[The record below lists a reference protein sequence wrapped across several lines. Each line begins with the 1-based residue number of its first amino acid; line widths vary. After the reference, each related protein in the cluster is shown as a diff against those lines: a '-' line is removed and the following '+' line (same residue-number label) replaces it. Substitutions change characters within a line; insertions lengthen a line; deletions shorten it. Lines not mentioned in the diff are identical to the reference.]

1 MSRQLNQARG
11 FAAEIAIGIESV
23 FNTAATTGKLLA
35 HNGST
40 ITATRETNIS
50 DTIIANRS
58 SAEPFHGNGDVAGSL
73 NVPNDL
79 NQMGLILKA
88 VFGNPVS
95 TAPADAKAASAV
107 DDATGGKVTLTVAEG
122 HGVSAGDYFCV
133 YGTTNYNGEFVA
145 TATTSTTITFAHA
158 YTTETLTTAYVSKTG
173 YTHVYKIGRDQPSM
187 TIEQVHTDLAEMFLY
202 TGCMAS
208 RFAIG
213 ADSNGQENVVTVD
226 IMGSKPAASV
236 VPVVINKFEKSGSGE
251 ATLVT
256 TKTVHGLSAGN
267 CVVIA
272 GSANYNG
279 RYAVATSAATT
290 TFTIAKAYVAE
301 SVTASSE
308 PVCCKTHFV
317 NPVGIPLKRLNTF
330 SGKVYKDGVEYK
342 TAKTFTMEF
351 DMGLDGDQRVIG
363 DNGFRSEIPEGK
375 VGITTSMTVL
385 LKNADWYR
393 LGEGNITV
401 ALKLAF
407 AASYGL
413 GSLTIDVPENK
424 VSMASPGIDSP
435 NGISQQ
441 ITAIGFS
448 SDSSATGSA
457 ATITLVS
464 PYATF

>member
-95 TAPADAKAASAV
+95 TAPADAKAASDVA
-107 DDATGGKVTLTVAEG
+107 DATGGKVTLTVAEG

-145 TATTSTTITFAHA
+145 TAATSTTITFAHA
-158 YTTETLTTAYVSKTG
+158 YTAETLTTAYVSKTG
-173 YTHVYKIGRDQPSM
+173 YSHVYKIGRDQPSM

-236 VPVVINKFEKSGSGE
+236 VPVVISSFETSGGGAAS
-251 ATLVT
+251 LIT
-256 TKTVHGLSAGN
+256 TATVHGLAENG

-272 GSANYNG
+272 GSTNYNG
-279 RYAVATSAATT
+279 RYLVASTPTTT

-301 SVTASSE
+301 SVVASSE
-308 PVCCKTHFV
+308 PVCCKTKFV

-330 SGKVYKDGVEYK
+330 SGKVYKDGVEYSA
-342 TAKTFTMEF
+342 AKTFSIDF

-401 ALKLAF
+401 ALKLVF
-407 AASYGL
+407 TASAGI
-413 GSLTIDVPENK
+413 GSMTIEIPENK
-424 VSMASPGIDSP
+424 VSMASPGVDSP

-441 ITAIGFS
+441 ITAIGYAT
-448 SDSSATGSA
+448 DSSATGSA
-457 ATITLVS
+457 STVTLVS

>member
-1 MSRQLNQARG
+1 MSRELTQGRG
-11 FAAEIAIGIESV
+11 FAAELSLGIESV
-23 FNTAATTGKLLA
+23 YNTAATTGKLLA

-40 ITATRETNIS
+40 VAATRETNVS

-58 SAEPFHGNGDVAGSL
+58 SAEPFQGNGDVAGTITF
-73 NVPNDL
+73 PNDL
-79 NQMGLILKA
+79 NQMGLILKGI
-88 VFGNPVS
+88 FGNPVS
-95 TAPADAKAASAV
+95 TAPTDAKEASTVA
-107 DDATGGKVTLTVAEG
+107 DATGGKVTLTVATG
-122 HGVSAGDYFCV
+122 HGVVAGDYFCV

-145 TATTSTTITFAHA
+145 TAATATTITFVHA
-158 YTTETLTTAYVSKTG
+158 YTAETLTTAYVSKTG
-173 YTHVYKIGRDQPSM
+173 YTHVYKIGRAQPSM

-208 RFAIG
+208 RLSIG

-236 VPVVINKFEKSGSGE
+236 VPVVIDKFETSGSGD
-251 ATLVT
+251 ATLIT
-256 TKTVHGLSAGN
+256 TKTAHGLSAGN

-272 GSANYNG
+272 GSSNYNG
-279 RYAVATSAATT
+279 RYAVETAPTTT

-407 AASYGL
+407 AASFGI
-413 GSLTIDVPENK
+413 GSLTIEIPENK
-424 VSMASPGIDSP
+424 VSMASPGVDSP
-435 NGISQQ
+435 NGIIQQ
-441 ITAIGFS
+441 ITAIGFAT
-448 SDSSATGSA
+448 DSSATGSA

>member
-95 TAPADAKAASAV
+95 TAPVDAKAADAV
-107 DDATGGKVTLTVAEG
+107 ADATGGKVTLTVAEG

-145 TATTSTTITFAHA
+145 TAADATTITFAHA
-158 YTTETLTTAYVSKTG
+158 YTAEILTSAFVSKTG

-236 VPVVINKFEKSGSGE
+236 VPVVIDKFETSGSGE

-256 TKTVHGLSAGN
+256 TKTAHGLSLGN

-279 RYAVATSAATT
+279 RYAVATAPDTT
-290 TFTIAKAYVAE
+290 TFTIAKAYVSE
-301 SVTASSE
+301 SVVASSE
-308 PVCCKTHFV
+308 PVCCKTQFV

-330 SGKVYKDGVEYK
+330 SGKVYKDGVEYSA
-342 TAKTFTMEF
+342 AKTFSIDF

-401 ALKLAF
+401 ALKLVF
-407 AASYGL
+407 TASAGI
-413 GSLTIDVPENK
+413 GSMTIEIPENK
-424 VSMASPGIDSP
+424 VSMASPGVDSP

-441 ITAIGFS
+441 ITAIGFAT
-448 SDSSATGSA
+448 DSSANGSA

>member
-23 FNTAATTGKLLA
+23 FNTPAATGKLLA

-40 ITATRETNIS
+40 ITATRETNVS
-50 DTIIANRS
+50 DTIVANRS
-58 SAEPFHGNGDVAGSL
+58 STEPFQGNGDVAGAINL
-73 NVPNDL
+73 PNDL
-79 NQMGLILKA
+79 NQMGLILKGI
-88 VFGNPVS
+88 FGKPVS
-95 TAPADAKAASAV
+95 TAPADAAVASAV
-107 DDATGGKVTLTVAEG
+107 ADEEDGTVTLTVAKG
-122 HGVSAGDYFCV
+122 HGVVAGDYFCV

-145 TATTSTTITFAHA
+145 ISATETTIVFTHT
-158 YTTETLTTAYVSKTG
+158 YTAEILTTAYVSKTG
-173 YTHVYKIGRDQPSM
+173 YSHVYKIGRDQPSM
-187 TIEQVHTDLAEMFLY
+187 TFEQVHTDLAEMFLY

-208 RFAIG
+208 RLTIG

-226 IMGSKPAASV
+226 IMGSKPAVSV
-236 VPVVINKFEKSGSGE
+236 VPVVIDKFEMSGDGSS
-251 ATLVT
+251 TLIT
-256 TKTVHGLSAGN
+256 TKTVHGLSTGN

-272 GSANYNG
+272 GSSNYNG
-279 RYAVATSAATT
+279 RYAVASAPTTT

-308 PVCCKTHFV
+308 PVGCKTHFV

-342 TAKTFTMEF
+342 TAKTFTIEF

-375 VGITTSMTVL
+375 VGITTSLTAL

-407 AASYGL
+407 AASFGI
-413 GSLTIDVPENK
+413 GSLTIEIPENK
-424 VSMASPGIDSP
+424 VSMASPGVDSP
-435 NGISQQ
+435 NGIIQQ
-441 ITAIGFS
+441 ITAIGFAT
-448 SDSSATGSA
+448 DSSATGSA
-457 ATITLVS
+457 AIITLVS

>member
-58 SAEPFHGNGDVAGSL
+58 SAEPFHGNGEVAGSL
-73 NVPNDL
+73 NIPNDL

-95 TAPADAKAASAV
+95 TAPADAKAASDVA
-107 DDATGGKVTLTVAEG
+107 DATDGKVTLTVAKG

-145 TATTSTTITFAHA
+145 ISATDTTITFAHA
-158 YTTETLTTAYVSKTG
+158 YTAETLSKAFVSKTG

-236 VPVVINKFEKSGSGE
+236 VPVVIDKFETSGGGE
-251 ATLVT
+251 ETLVT
-256 TKTVHGLSAGN
+256 TKTVHGLSQGS

-279 RYAVATSAATT
+279 RYLVASAPSTT

-301 SVTASSE
+301 SVVASSE
-308 PVCCKTHFV
+308 PVCCKTQFV

-330 SGKVYKDGVEYK
+330 SGKVYKDGVEYSA
-342 TAKTFTMEF
+342 AKTFSIDF

-448 SDSSATGSA
+448 SDASSTASA

>member
-23 FNTAATTGKLLA
+23 FNTAATSGKLLA

-50 DTIIANRS
+50 NTIIANRS

-107 DDATGGKVTLTVAEG
+107 ADATGGKVTLTVATG

-145 TATTSTTITFAHA
+145 TAATSTTITFAHA
-158 YTTETLTTAYVSKTG
+158 YTAETLTTAYVSKTG
-173 YTHVYKIGRDQPSM
+173 YTHVYKIGRDQPSF

-236 VPVVINKFEKSGSGE
+236 VPVVIDKFETSGGGS
-251 ATLVT
+251 ATLIT

-279 RYAVATSAATT
+279 RYAVATAPNTT

-330 SGKVYKDGVEYK
+330 SGKVYKDGVEYSA
-342 TAKTFTMEF
+342 AKTFSIDF